1 MIENFLV
8 FLDGALLLIFGITLS
23 AAFAG
28 IRMNKRNMLFFGGLC
43 VLLGVIQIGAYF
55 AFSEDYIRKL
65 YPTITHLPLILILY
79 LYYHRR
85 FATAIVSVFTAYL
98 CCQPVKWVGILVL
111 TLTHSIVLHYAVR
124 IILIVGTGY
133 FLLKLFAP
141 SLSEIYNKDTRSIY
155 IFGSIPLVYYF
166 LDYATVVYTNFWHNH
181 AQLIGE
187 FFPALLCIMFV
198 IFCVIYYR
206 TYEQKADAERKEQI
220 VRTIAEQRTRQID
233 ALKRSEKEIRMLRH
247 DMRLLLSS
255 VSVCLDNGDPK
266 KAQDLIASY
275 SDHIEGTALVHF
287 CSNDTVNYVLS
298 DFSAKCAAKQV
309 RFLYTVD
316 LKQLHV
322 DEILFASIL
331 SNALDN
337 ALNAQEDVTAEQR
350 VIQLMLKCV
359 EGKIL
364 VSVKNPVAKKPVF
377 VDGLPVADR
386 SGHGYGTQSIRYMTE
401 RLGGNC
407 QFSVLDNHFLVRIVI

>member
-8 FLDGALLLIFGITLS
+8 LLDGALLLFFGIILS

-28 IRMNKRNMLFFGGLC
+28 IRINKRNMLILGGVC
-43 VLLGVIQIGAYF
+43 VLLGVIQIITYF
-55 AFSEDYIRKL
+55 GFSEDYIRKL
-65 YPTITHLPLILILY
+65 YPLITHFPLILILY
-79 LYYHRR
+79 LYYHRQ

-98 CCQPVKWVGILVL
+98 CCQPVKWLGILVL

-124 IILIVGTGY
+124 IVLIVGAGY

-141 SLSEIYNKDTRSIY
+141 SLSEIYSKDTRSIY
-155 IFGSIPLVYYF
+155 IFGSIPIVYYC
-166 LDYATVVYTNFWHNH
+166 LDYATVVYTNLWHKH

-187 FFPALLCIMFV
+187 FFPALLCITFV

-233 ALKRSEKEIRMLRH
+233 ALKRSDKEIRMLRH
-247 DMRLLLSS
+247 DMRLLLNS
-255 VSVCLDNGDPK
+255 VSVCLDNEDTQ

-309 RFLYTVD
+309 RFLYSVD
-316 LKQLHV
+316 LKQLHI

-337 ALNAQEDVTAEQR
+337 ALNAQEDVAVAQR
-350 VIQLMLKCV
+350 VIQLMLKY
-359 EGKIL
+359 I
-364 VSVKNPVAKKPVF
+364 
-377 VDGLPVADR
+377 
-386 SGHGYGTQSIRYMTE
+386 GTIE
-401 RLGGNC
+401 WE
-407 QFSVLDNHFLVRIVI
+407 

>member
-1 MIENFLV
+1 MIENFLL
-8 FLDGALLLIFGITLS
+8 FLDAALLLIFGIFLS
-23 AAFAG
+23 SAFAG
-28 IRMNKRNMLFFGGLC
+28 IRMNKRNMLILGVVC
-43 VLLGVIQIGAYF
+43 VLLAVIQIGAYCYT
-55 AFSEDYIRKL
+55 SGDYIRKL
-65 YPTITHLPLILILY
+65 YPPITHLPVILFY
-79 LYYHRR
+79 CLYYHKR

-98 CCQPVKWVGILVL
+98 CCQPVKFVGILVL
-111 TLTHSIVLHYAVR
+111 TLTHNVALHYAVR
-124 IILIVGTGY
+124 IILIVCSGY

-155 IFGSIPLVYYF
+155 IFGSIPLVYYL
-166 LDYATVVYTNFWHNH
+166 LDYAAVVYTSFWHH
-181 AQLIGE
+181 HILLIGE
-187 FFPALLCIMFV
+187 LFPALLCYIFV

-255 VSVCLDNGDPK
+255 VSVCLDNEDPK

-275 SDHIEGTALVHF
+275 SAHIEGTTLLHF
-287 CSNDTVNYVLS
+287 CSNDTINYVLS
-298 DFSAKCAAKQV
+298 DFSAKCTAKQV

-337 ALNAQEDVTAEQR
+337 ALNAQEDVSAEQR
-350 VIQLMLKCV
+350 VIQLMLKYS

-364 VSVKNPVAKKPVF
+364 VSVKNPIAKKPVF
-377 VDGLPVADR
+377 IDGLPITDR
-386 SGHGYGTQSIRYMTE
+386 SGHGYGTQSIHYLTE

-407 QFSVLDNHFLVRIVI
+407 QFSILDDHFLVRIVI